1 MNNANV
7 VVHTCEF
14 FIVSKNRK
22 CLRKTRDQYCYQ
34 HKQAAANA
42 TPRGNEKEQEQV
54 SDGDDED
61 DNTCAIC
68 LSSLDAN
75 LCHLEPCNHIF
86 HSECFSKLY
95 TIECPLCRAIPTNVL
110 VASMKNLSSEWL
122 RQHPDVGR
130 SIQKKAEG
138 ESRQTLSTPV
148 VPVVVQQQQQR
159 EQQQGEPHS
168 IEVSPERRSLKSR
181 ILDFLLCRRG

>member
-1 MNNANV
+1 MNNDNNNNNNNNNNV
-7 VVHTCEF
+7 VAHTCEF

-22 CLRKTRDQYCYQ
+22 CLRKTKEQYCYQ
-34 HKQAAANA
+34 HKQAAARLCA
-42 TPRGNEKEQEQV
+42 KQQEQEQEAEQ

-86 HSECFSKLY
+86 HSDCFSKLY

-110 VASMKNLSSEWL
+110 VSSMKNLNQDWL
-122 RQHPDVGR
+122 RRHPNVGR
-130 SIQKKAEG
+130 SIEPSPASKEVKDA
-138 ESRQTLSTPV
+138 SSHSSLPRIDP
-148 VPVVVQQQQQR
+148 QQR
-159 EQQQGEPHS
+159 NSAPEQH
-168 IEVSPERRSLKSR
+168 RTLATR
-181 ILDFLLCRRG
+181 ILDFLLCRNG